1 MKNIIAPI
9 FLSVMLLF
17 SAEILH
23 AQQFPKM
30 DASPMDLAM
39 ARPDRNTPPLA
50 RVIYSRP
57 QKKGREVF
65 GELVPYGDVWR
76 TGANEATELTL
87 YVPMLIGGRKL
98 PAGTYT
104 LYTVPGP
111 DKWEVII
118 NGDTNV
124 WGSFSYKLEK
134 DIVRISV
141 PRRIAPAPTESLSMV
156 FRPENDGTTLM
167 IGWDTTY
174 IEVPFK
180 QTTINTK
187 E

>member
-1 MKNIIAPI
+1 MKIVIT
-9 FLSVMLLF
+9 FCFVLGTLF
-17 SAEILH
+17 FPAENVL

-65 GELVPYGDVWR
+65 GDLVPFGEVWR

-87 YVPMLIGGRKL
+87 YVPMTIGGKNL
-98 PAGTYT
+98 SAGTYT
-104 LYTVPGP
+104 LYTVPGE
-111 DKWEVII
+111 DKWDVII
-118 NGDTNV
+118 NSDTNV
-124 WGSFSYKLEK
+124 WGSYSYKK
-134 DIVRISV
+134 DKDLVRIQV
-141 PRRIAPAPTESLSMV
+141 PKRTAAAPTESLSMV
-156 FRPENDGTTLM
+156 FRPETSGTTLM

-180 QTTINTK
+180 KQ
-187 E
+187 